1 MTSSNPGRA
10 EQASVSEDIL
20 DLQGVTRRFGDV
32 TAVDSVDLTVRRGE
46 LFSLLGGS
54 GCGKSTLLR
63 MIAGLETPDSG
74 RLFIDGQDMTNV
86 PPHERPVNMVF
97 QSYALF
103 PHMTVT
109 QNVAYGL
116 RQEGMARG
124 EREDRVH
131 EVLRLV
137 DMQDLAGR
145 KPDQLSGGQ
154 RQRVALARG
163 LAKRPR
169 ILLLDEPLG
178 ALDRKLRERTQFEL
192 VNLQERIGT
201 TFILVTHDQ
210 EEAMTMSD
218 RIAVMRAGRIQ
229 QIGAPRQVYEYP
241 NSRYVADFV
250 GAANL
255 LSGEVVANTDGIAR
269 IRLTDTGT
277 VVHVSAASA
286 PVKQGDQVTAM
297 VRPEKLR
304 ATADLNAVSGEANL
318 LSGIV
323 EDIAYLGDM
332 SIYHVQVSGGPRIQV
347 AQANRH
353 HTGEA
358 PVTWGDTIH
367 LTWHPDDGVVLT
379 T

>member
-1 MTSSNPGRA
+1 MTASNRGHA
-10 EQASVSEDIL
+10 EQASVSGDIL

-86 PPHERPVNMVF
+86 PPYERPVNMVF

-332 SIYHVQVSGGPRIQV
+332 SIYHVQVSGGPQIQV
-347 AQANRH
+347 AQANRR

>member
-1 MTSSNPGRA
+1 MTASNPGHA
-10 EQASVSEDIL
+10 EQASVSGDIL

-86 PPHERPVNMVF
+86 PPYERPVNMVF

-304 ATADLNAVSGEANL
+304 ATADLNAVLGEANL

-332 SIYHVQVSGGPRIQV
+332 SIYHVQVSGGPQIQV
-347 AQANRH
+347 AQANRR

>member
-10 EQASVSEDIL
+10 EQASVSGDIL

-32 TAVDSVDLTVRRGE
+32 TAVDNVDLTVRPGE
-46 LFSLLGGS
+46 MFSLLGGS

-74 RLFIDGQDMTNV
+74 RLLIDGQDMTNV
-86 PPHERPVNMVF
+86 PPYERPVNMVF
-97 QSYALF
+97 QFYALF
-103 PHMTVT
+103 PHMTVA

-116 RQEGMARG
+116 RQEGMARS

-218 RIAVMRAGRIQ
+218 RIAVMRTGRIQ
-229 QIGAPRQVYEYP
+229 QIGAPRQIYEYP

-250 GAANL
+250 GTANL
-255 LSGEVVANTDGIAR
+255 LPGEVVTKTDGIAQ

-277 VVHVSAASA
+277 VVHVSAGT

-297 VRPEKLR
+297 VRPEKMR
-304 ATADLNAVSGEANL
+304 ATADRNTVSGEANL
-318 LSGIV
+318 LSGVV

-332 SIYHVQVSGGPRIQV
+332 SIYHVEVSGGPRIQV

-379 T
+379 A